1 MPHLQISIERYP
13 IAGQFTIARGSKTEA
28 AVVVVTLSEGDVH
41 GRGECVPY
49 SRYGE
54 SLESVTAQIEK
65 IRSSIENGITR
76 AELLN
81 LMPRGAARN
90 AVDCA
95 LWDFESKKLK
105 TRAYLLAG
113 LNELKPVSTAYTISL
128 GSVETMKLAA
138 QKASHRPILKIKL
151 GAPEGDI
158 ERIFAIREA
167 APNSVLIADANEGW
181 TTSNIEAHLKA
192 CHEARFSLVEQPLP
206 SNQDEFLS
214 KISHPVA
221 ICADE
226 SVHGLD
232 SLNRLQ
238 GLYEFVNIKLDK
250 TGGLTE
256 ALSLVKAS
264 RELNF
269 KIMIGC
275 MVGTSL
281 AMAPAM
287 LLAATAEFVDLDGPL
302 LLAQDR
308 ANGLKFEG
316 STIFVPEASL
326 WG

>member
-1 MPHLQISIERYP
+1 MTNLQISIEKYP

-28 AVVVVTLSEGDVH
+28 AVVVVHLSENSFG

-65 IRSSIENGITR
+65 VRSAIEQGISRTQ
-76 AELLN
+76 LLS

-95 LWDFESKKLK
+95 LWDLESKKSK
-105 TRAYLLAG
+105 TPANQLAG
-113 LNELKPVSTAYTISL
+113 INKLHSVTTAYTISL
-128 GSVETMKLAA
+128 GSLDTMKQAA
-138 QKASHRPILKIKL
+138 QKANTRPILKIKL

-158 ERIFAIREA
+158 ERIYAIREA

-181 TTSNIEAHLKA
+181 TKLNIEAHLKA
-192 CHEARFSLVEQPLP
+192 CKEANFSLVEQPLA
-206 SNQDEFLS
+206 SDQDQFLS
-214 KISHPVA
+214 EISHPVA

-232 SLNRLQ
+232 SLSRLQ

-256 ALSLVKAS
+256 ALTLVKAS
-264 RELNF
+264 RELHF

-287 LLAATAEFVDLDGPL
+287 LLAMNAEFVDLDGPL
-302 LLAQDR
+302 LLAKDR
-308 ANGLKFEG
+308 ENGLKFEG
-316 STIFVPEASL
+316 STILPPESSL

>member
-1 MPHLQISIERYP
+1 MTNLQISIEKYP

-28 AVVVVTLSEGDVH
+28 AVVVVTLAENNFY

-54 SLESVTAQIEK
+54 SLESVTAQIENV
-65 IRSSIENGITR
+65 RSQIEKGISRT
-76 AELLN
+76 ELLN

-95 LWDFESKKLK
+95 LWDLEAKKSK
-105 TRAYLLAG
+105 TSAYKLAG
-113 LNELKPVSTAYTISL
+113 IDQLHTVTTAYTISL
-128 GSVETMKLAA
+128 GSLESMKQAT

-158 ERIFAIREA
+158 ERIYAIREA

-181 TTSNIEAHLKA
+181 TKENIEVHLKA
-192 CHEARFSLVEQPLP
+192 CKEAHFSLVEQPLP
-206 SNQDEFLS
+206 SDQDQFLS
-214 KISHPVA
+214 QISHPVA

-226 SVHGLD
+226 SVHGID

-264 RELNF
+264 RDLNF

-287 LLAATAEFVDLDGPL
+287 LLAMKAEFVDLDGPL
-302 LLAQDR
+302 LLANDR
-308 ANGLKFEG
+308 KDGLSFHG
-316 STIFVPEASL
+316 STVSPPESSL

>member
-1 MPHLQISIERYP
+1 MTHLQISVEKYP

-28 AVVVVTLSEGDVH
+28 AVVVVCLSENQIQ

-49 SRYGE
+49 ARYGE
-54 SLESVTAQIEK
+54 SLESVTAQIENV
-65 IRSSIENGITR
+65 RTAIEKGITR
-76 AELLN
+76 SELLN

-95 LWDFESKKLK
+95 LWDFEAKKSK
-105 TRAYLLAG
+105 TSANMLAG
-113 LNELKPVSTAYTISL
+113 IENLQSVTTAYTISL
-128 GSVETMKLAA
+128 GSVETMKQAA
-138 QKASHRPILKIKL
+138 AKSSHRPILKIKL

-181 TTSNIEAHLKA
+181 NSGNIEAHLKA
-192 CHEARFSLVEQPLP
+192 CKVAGFSLIEQPLP
-206 SNQDEFLS
+206 SDKDDFLNQIE
-214 KISHPVA
+214 HTVA

-232 SLNRLQ
+232 SLNRLK
-238 GLYEFVNIKLDK
+238 GLYEYVNIKLDK

-256 ALSLVKAS
+256 ALSLVKVS

-308 ANGLKFEG
+308 KDGLKFEG
-316 STIFVPEASL
+316 STIHPPYPTL